1 MVYLCHAPRPGN
13 VPLVQPALPLQPPLY
28 VHRRR
33 FAANFVSFAL
43 FPVQYPHLR
52 DFFSA
57 KYILCSKPVQ
67 LLLLSVFRPINQR
80 SA

>member
-13 VPLVQPALPLQPPLY
+13 VPLVQPALPLQSPLC

-33 FAANFVSFAL
+33 FADNFVSFAP

-67 LLLLSVFRPINQR
+67 LLLLSVFSPY
-80 SA
+80 